1 MSAPND
7 LILFHYPFSPYARRI
22 SWYLALRGVS
32 HAQCLQPPILPRPDL
47 SALNIAYRRI
57 PLLSIGS
64 SVLCDTRLIL
74 ATLETLDFP
83 GAAPPL
89 GATSPPGRA
98 LERLLARWTV
108 DGGVFNRAAQ
118 LIPPAM
124 PLLRDPAFLADR
136 TGFSGRAWSVEAQ
149 AKGRPEAL
157 VAMQDCFALV
167 EDELLGDGREW
178 VAGGKTPGLADVEA
192 VWPFDW
198 LFGMDGALPT
208 ELFGEAVYP
217 RTHAWIRRFGKAVK
231 VAKGGKKPVTLK
243 GPEALQ
249 TVVKSA
255 KGAIGGRGV
264 DGKDPLGLQAGDE
277 VEVWPIDSGFG
288 HRDRGLLVLLT
299 KDEVAIEVKT
309 KEGGHDIRVHMPRW
323 GFRVQKVG
331 TKAVKL

>member
-1 MSAPND
+1 M
-7 LILFHYPFSPYARRI
+7 
-22 SWYLALRGVS
+22 
-32 HAQCLQPPILPRPDL
+32 
-47 SALNIAYRRI
+47 
-57 PLLSIGS
+57 
-64 SVLCDTRLIL
+64 
-74 ATLETLDFP
+74 
-83 GAAPPL
+83 
-89 GATSPPGRA
+89 
-98 LERLLARWTV
+98 
-108 DGGVFNRAAQ
+108 
-118 LIPPAM
+118 
-124 PLLRDPAFLADR
+124 
-136 TGFSGRAWSVEAQ
+136 EAQ

-264 DGKDPLGLQAGDE
+264 DGKDPLGLKAGDE

-288 HRDRGLLVLLT
+288 HRDRGSLVLLT